1 MLQERVYE
9 DACVCVSMCLYVVC
23 ACVCGMNHTLQH
35 MVRESISEE
44 INCEVS
50 PGWSE
55 GPARAKVQTDELK
68 QEERLVWVT

>member
-1 MLQERVYE
+1 
-9 DACVCVSMCLYVVC
+9 
-23 ACVCGMNHTLQH
+23 

>member
-1 MLQERVYE
+1 MRMP
-9 DACVCVSMCLYVVC
+9 VCVFLC
-23 ACVCGMNHTLQH
+23 ACMLEVKLVWNESYITAHGL
-35 MVRESISEE
+35 ESISEE

-68 QEERLVWVT
+68 HKRG